1 MTRPLL
7 YSLCGKMSSFFNEKF
22 NENFRDFKGK
32 WKPFRRREKQTGKI
46 KSPIPQLPISAKSD
60 L

>member
-1 MTRPLL
+1 
-7 YSLCGKMSSFFNEKF
+7 MSSFFNEKF